1 MTQIKAGSYAS
12 YMLKFSP
19 KIRLGMLIR

>member
-1 MTQIKAGSYAS
+1 MK

-19 KIRLGMLIR
+19 KIKTKSLKKAKTAD